1 MGGSP
6 LDKAQKV
13 VPGTVIAGRY
23 SVTREIGRGGMAL
36 VYEGKHADIGK
47 PVAIKVLSAEFV
59 TSPVVVERFLREARA
74 AAAVRSPYICD
85 VYDTGKLEDGRPFLV
100 MELLTGE
107 SLYERMVRVRLFD
120 PVTTVRIIT
129 HVARGLMKAHEANIV
144 HRDLKPEN
152 IFLTVDEDG
161 QMLAKILDFGLAKFY
176 APTTEGGATTRLTRE
191 GAIFGTPAY
200 MSPEQVQ
207 GQGAVDH
214 RADTWALGCITYEC
228 LTGRTVW
235 STDKGIAM
243 TFAQIASSPLP
254 NLNKYRPDL
263 PRAAQQWFSK
273 ALNRDIDQR
282 YQTPRELA
290 EAFASAMEEG
300 EPSGLISAEHEQP
313 EPELVLA
320 RESEVPPAPS
330 SRPAPP
336 APELGREV
344 ARLASPSVADD
355 GTSRSAAGPPPE
367 PKKSGA
373 SRVVLALLG
382 VAVLGGAGVAG
393 WMNRPRPAHQ
403 PVPAPSAPPVA
414 SVTASARPVAS
425 ASARAVPEALPPGP
439 KWAAT
444 VAEAQAKIAA
454 GQLDDAAKR
463 LKDAFDNGG
472 AAAPRNLSEHLS
484 AFVQGK
490 GTCKLT
496 ALSRLRPY
504 TTIGGNVMRP
514 LVLRTKAGTLAIYAD
529 DHEGGGRIHAYA
541 TLLDSS
547 LRPAALPIDLTPEAE
562 TVTRLDARAVGDQ
575 IALAFVDARGQ
586 AAALYSRW
594 IDERGRIVGPSTS
607 VGPARAGSPSITSE
621 GGNLWIAWEER
632 VDGDHTDLMLRKVPG
647 TGQPPP
653 ATRLTDL
660 RKVPQKVGPPQIGLQ
675 HGALDLLFRLD
686 RDSHRVVE
694 SLRVPIEDGAP
705 PAGVPSEPKSRLD
718 RFTGTRRSLSPTT
731 EKADT
736 PQLACGA
743 DGCFAVWHIE
753 KGTTGGG
760 ANAAFLDPKSGQ
772 LVWRKKFASSGGR
785 PSVAIGSGGIGRIAW
800 IEQGRLKTAQ
810 ITRDGVGPASVVARV
825 AGDQPPPSLV
835 VGANPN
841 DWTIAW
847 LDFEAG
853 KLEPYALGVTCP

>member
-120 PVTTVRIIT
+120 PATTVRIIT

-152 IFLTVDEDG
+152 IFLTIDEDG

-176 APTTEGGATTRLTRE
+176 APATEGGATARLTRE

-263 PRAAQQWFSK
+263 PRAAQLWFSK
-273 ALNRDIDQR
+273 ALDRDIDQR
-282 YQTPRELA
+282 YQTPKELA
-290 EAFASAMEEG
+290 EAFAAAMEES
-300 EPSGLISAEHEQP
+300 EPSGFVSTEHEST
-313 EPELVLA
+313 EPAPVVS
-320 RESEVPPAPS
+320 RESDVPPPPS
-330 SRPAPP
+330 SRPRATG
-336 APELGREV
+336 AG
-344 ARLASPSVADD
+344 ADDAITRLAAPSVADD
-355 GTSRSAAGPPPE
+355 GTSRSAASPLAE
-367 PKKSGA
+367 PKRRSG

-382 VAVLGGAGVAG
+382 VAALGGAGVAG
-393 WMNRPRPAHQ
+393 WMNRPLPLVSQ
-403 PVPAPSAPPVA
+403 KPTSAPPA
-414 SVTASARPVAS
+414 PTTSASAHAS
-425 ASARAVPEALPPGP
+425 ASAAPPHAAPEALPPGP
-439 KWAAT
+439 KWAAL
-444 VAEAQAKIAA
+444 VSEAQTKIAA
-454 GQLDDAAKR
+454 GAYDDAAKR

-472 AAAPRNLSEHLS
+472 AAAPRNLGEHLA
-484 AFVQGK
+484 AFAQGK
-490 GTCKLT
+490 GTCKLS
-496 ALSRLRPY
+496 ALARLRPY
-504 TTIGGNVMRP
+504 TTLGGTVGRP
-514 LVLRTKAGTLAIYAD
+514 ILLRTKAGALAIYSD

-541 TLLDSS
+541 TPLDAG
-547 LRPAALPIDLTPEAE
+547 LRPTALPIDLTPEAE
-562 TVTRLDARAVGDQ
+562 TVTRFDAKAVGDQ

-594 IDERGRIVGPSTS
+594 IDERGRILGPSTS
-607 VGPARAGSPSITSE
+607 VGPARAGSPSVTSE
-621 GGNLWIAWEER
+621 GGNLWVAWEER
-632 VDGDHTDLMLRKVPG
+632 VEGEHTDLMLRKVPG

-660 RKVPQKVGPPQIGLQ
+660 RKVPQKIGPPQIGLQ
-675 HGALDLLFRLD
+675 HGAIDLVFRLD
-686 RDSHRVVE
+686 RDSQRLVE
-694 SLRVPIEDGAP
+694 SLRVPLEDGAP
-705 PAGVPSEPKSRLD
+705 PAGVPSEPKRHAD
-718 RFTGTRRSLSPTT
+718 KFTGTRRSLSPTT

-772 LVWRKKFASSGGR
+772 MVWRKRFATSGGR
-785 PSVAIGSGGIGRIAW
+785 PSVAIGTGGIGRIAW

-810 ITRDGVGPASVVARV
+810 ITRDGVGPASVLARV
-825 AGDQPPPSLV
+825 AGDQPPPSLA
-835 VGANPN
+835 VGATPS

-847 LDFEAG
+847 LDYEAG
-853 KLEPYALGVTCP
+853 KLEPYALGASCP

>member
-23 SVTREIGRGGMAL
+23 IVTREIGRGGMAL

-129 HVARGLMKAHEANIV
+129 HVARGLTKAHEANIV

-152 IFLTVDEDG
+152 IFLTVDEEG

-176 APTTEGGATTRLTRE
+176 APATEGGATARLTRE

-214 RADTWALGCITYEC
+214 RADTWALGCIAYEC

-263 PRAAQQWFSK
+263 PRAAQVWFSK
-273 ALNRDIDQR
+273 SLHRDIDVR
-282 YQTPRELA
+282 YQTPKELA
-290 EAFASAMEEG
+290 EAFASAMEEN
-300 EPSGLISAEHEQP
+300 EPSGLVSAEP
-313 EPELVLA
+313 ETDTTEPAPIVS
-320 RESEVPPAPS
+320 RESDVPPPPS
-330 SRPAPP
+330 PRREG
-336 APELGREV
+336 ELGSAV
-344 ARLASPSVADD
+344 AKLGSPSVADV
-355 GTSRSAAGPPPE
+355 GTSQSLKGSVAPPP
-367 PKKSGA
+367 KSGG
-373 SRVVLALLG
+373 SRVALALVG
-382 VAVLGGAGVAG
+382 IAVVGGAAVAG
-393 WMNRPRPAHQ
+393 WMNRPAASLP
-403 PVPAPSAPPVA
+403 PKVAPPVA
-414 SVTASARPVAS
+414 SSATASAKASAAPVAS
-425 ASARAVPEALPPGP
+425 SAPEALPVGP
-439 KWAAT
+439 KWSVT
-444 VAEAQAKIAA
+444 VGEAQAKIAS
-454 GQLDDAAKR
+454 GDFDDAAKK

-472 AAAPRNLSEHLS
+472 AAAPRNLSEHLA
-484 AFVQGK
+484 AFAQGK
-490 GTCKLT
+490 GTCKLS

-504 TTIGGNVMRP
+504 ATTGGTVSRP
-514 LVLRTKAGTLAIYAD
+514 IILRTKAGTVAIYSD

-541 TLLDSS
+541 TLLDAS
-547 LRPAALPIDLTPEAE
+547 LRPTALPIDVTPEAE
-562 TVTRLDARAVGDQ
+562 TVTRLDAKAVGDQ

-594 IDERGRIVGPSTS
+594 LDERGRIVGPSTS

-632 VDGDHTDLMLRKVPG
+632 QEGEHTDLMVRKVPG
-647 TGQPPP
+647 TGQAPP

-660 RKVPQKVGPPQIGLQ
+660 RKVPQKVGPPQIGMQ
-675 HGALDLLFRLD
+675 HGALDILFRLD
-686 RDSHRVVE
+686 RDNNRVVE
-694 SLRVPIEDGAP
+694 SLRVPVEDGLP
-705 PAGVPSEPKSRLD
+705 PASVLSEPKGHSD
-718 RFTGTRRSLSPTT
+718 HVTGTRRALSPTT

-736 PQLACGA
+736 PQLACGV

-753 KGTTGGG
+753 KPTAGGG
-760 ANAAFLDPKSGQ
+760 ANAAFLDPKNGQ
-772 LVWRKKFASSGGR
+772 MVWRKKFASSGGR
-785 PSVAIGSGGIGRIAW
+785 PSVAIGVGGIGRIAW
-800 IEQGRLKTAQ
+800 LEQGKVKTAQ
-810 ITRDGVGPASVVARV
+810 ITRDGVGPASILARV

-835 VGANPN
+835 VGATPN

-853 KLEPYALGVTCP
+853 KLEPYALSATCP